1 MHTIVLIRPSFDAK
15 IKSCCVYAD
24 GFHIRP
30 PENPYH
36 SYASSLS
43 LGMKSRL
50 RTFLVITLITP
61 VGRAT
66 PSSSLNHWSN
76 GLVTLTDQCMD
87 SCKTQIENKE

>member
-43 LGMKSRL
+43 IGYEIQVEDFSRHHPDNTC
-50 RTFLVITLITP
+50 RP
-61 VGRAT
+61 
-66 PSSSLNHWSN
+66 
-76 GLVTLTDQCMD
+76 CD
-87 SCKTQIENKE
+87 SIPL